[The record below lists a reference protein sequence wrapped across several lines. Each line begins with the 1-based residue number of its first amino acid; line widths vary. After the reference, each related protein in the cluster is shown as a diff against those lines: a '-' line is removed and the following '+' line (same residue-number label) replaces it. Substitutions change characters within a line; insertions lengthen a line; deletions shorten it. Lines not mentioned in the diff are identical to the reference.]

1 MNRSSRNE
9 KRVLLGISVLAL
21 VFVISD
27 VVLGIEDDIRCLKGV
42 KAAFKDP
49 QGRLESWTFDNSSV
63 GLICKLSGVSCW
75 NAKEDRLISVSLSS
89 YELSGQIP
97 DSLQYCASLQT
108 LDLSDNKISGTIP
121 SQLCTWLP
129 YITTLDLSGNQLS
142 GEIPSNLANCTY
154 LNKLKLSNN
163 RLSGTIPPQ
172 FASLPRLIEFN
183 VANNDLS
190 GQIPFNLTSFNRANF
205 EGNSELCGG
214 PLGSRC
220 GAAGKSSKIVIIIA
234 AGVSSAVISLL
245 VGFGLWWW
253 FFVRYNR
260 KRRAAGKYDDSRWGE
275 RLKSH
280 RQVQV
285 TLFKKPLVKI
295 KLGDLMAAT
304 NNFSKETIIIST
316 RTGTSYK
323 AVLPDG
329 SALSIKRLLNC
340 NLDEKEFR
348 TEMIRL
354 GQLRHPNLVP
364 LLGFCVVLD
373 EKLLVYKHM
382 PSGTLYSQL
391 HREGDLNSE
400 DGPLDWST
408 RLRISIGVSRGLAWL
423 HHGCQPPFLHRNV
436 CSNSILLDDDFDP
449 RITDFGL
456 GKLINS
462 DVTHNS
468 TFMSGTLGEFG
479 YVAPEYSSTMVA
491 SLKGDVYGFGVVLL
505 ELVTGQKPLDVS
517 VPDEDFKGN
526 LVDWVDQLTAAGQ
539 IKDVIDKSI
548 CGKGHDNEILQVLK
562 IASAC
567 VVPRPKDRSSM
578 YQVHQSLKTLGAVH
592 GFSEQYE
599 EFPLIFGKQ
608 EPDRQHV
615 RIPLEIDCQ

>member
-1 MNRSSRNE
+1 MNRSSTNE

-21 VFVISD
+21 VLVISD

-75 NAKEDRLISVSLSS
+75 NAKEDRLIGVSLPSN
-89 YELSGQIP
+89 ELSGQIP
-97 DSLQYCASLQT
+97 DSLQYCASLQN

-129 YITTLDLSGNQLS
+129 YITILDLSGNQLS

-172 FASLPRLIEFN
+172 FASLPRLTEFN

-190 GQIPFNLTSFNRANF
+190 GQIPFNSTGFSASNF
-205 EGNSELCGG
+205 EGNSGLCGG
-214 PLGSRC
+214 PLGSKC
-220 GAAGKSSKIVIIIA
+220 GAAAKSSKIVIIIA

-245 VGFGLWWW
+245 VGFGIWWW

-260 KRRAAGKYDDSRWGE
+260 KRRAAGKYDDSKWGE

-304 NNFSKETIIIST
+304 NNFNKETIIIST

-323 AVLPDG
+323 AVLSDG
-329 SALSIKRLLNC
+329 SALSIK
-340 NLDEKEFR
+340 K
-348 TEMIRL
+348 
-354 GQLRHPNLVP
+354 
-364 LLGFCVVLD
+364 
-373 EKLLVYKHM
+373 KLLVYKHM

-548 CGKGHDNEILQVLK
+548 CGK

>member
-9 KRVLLGISVLAL
+9 TRVLVKISVLVL
-21 VFVISD
+21 VFMISD
-27 VVLGIEDDIRCLKGV
+27 VVLGLEDDIRCLKGI

-75 NAKEDRLISVSLSS
+75 NAKEDRLISVSLPSN
-89 YELSGQIP
+89 ELSGQIP
-97 DSLQYCASLQT
+97 DSLQYCASLQI

-121 SQLCTWLP
+121 PQLCTWVP
-129 YITTLDLSGNQLS
+129 YLTTLDLSGNQFS
-142 GEIPSNLANCTY
+142 GEIPVNLGNCTY
-154 LNKLKLSNN
+154 LNKLRLANN
-163 RLSGTIPPQ
+163 RLSGPIPSQ
-172 FASLPRLIEFN
+172 LASLPRLTEFN

-190 GQIPFNLTSFNRANF
+190 GLIPFNSTSFNPTNF
-205 EGNSELCGG
+205 EGNDGLCGG
-214 PLGSRC
+214 PLLTKCS
-220 GAAGKSSKIVIIIA
+220 AVKNNKVVIIIA
-234 AGVSSAVISLL
+234 AGVTSAVISLL

-260 KRRAAGKYDDSRWGE
+260 KHGGE
-275 RLKSH
+275 RLRSY
-280 RQVQV
+280 RQIQV

-364 LLGFCVVLD
+364 LLGFCVVQN

-408 RLRISIGVSRGLAWL
+408 RLRISVGVSRGLAWL

-526 LVDWVDQLTAAGQ
+526 LVDWVDKLTTSGRTR
-539 IKDVIDKSI
+539 DVIDKSI
-548 CGKGHDNEILQVLK
+548 CGKGYDNEILQVLK

-599 EFPLIFGKQ
+599 EFPLIFGK
-608 EPDRQHV
+608 
-615 RIPLEIDCQ
+615 